1 MFRPANAFLTTN
13 TRVTMFPTTH
23 ATWLMDT
30 IAVDPVSAHAHVME
44 RYFEPLCAYARASS
58 LRALGEPAELVS
70 DFLTSRASDETYLA
84 RWLQAGMPLRRWL
97 ANGLLTHARNRA
109 VSEARRR
116 RLGAGIEPA
125 ELERLAVTHET
136 DALLAL
142 ERAWAVR
149 TMAEAYESVR
159 SELHAEGRAAWWELF
174 RLHCVK
180 GLPYTQACPATGIAP
195 SNAANVQRSV
205 VLRLRNALRMA
216 LERDGIGPDDIDR
229 ELALMQDFLG

>member
-1 MFRPANAFLTTN
+1 
-13 TRVTMFPTTH
+13 MFPTTH
-23 ATWLMDT
+23 ATWLLDT
-30 IAVDPVSAHAHVME
+30 IAIDPPSAHAHVME

-58 LRALGEPAELVS
+58 LRVLGEPSELVS
-70 DFLTSRASDETYLA
+70 DFLTSRASDATYLA
-84 RWLQAGMPLRRWL
+84 RWSQSGMSLRRWL

-109 VSEARRR
+109 VAEARRK
-116 RLGAGIEPA
+116 RLGAGVEPS
-125 ELERLAVTHET
+125 ELERMAVTHDT

-174 RLHCVK
+174 RLHSVQ
-180 GLPYTQACPATGIAP
+180 GLPYAQACPATGIAP

-216 LERDGIGPDDIDR
+216 LERDGVGPDDIDR
-229 ELALMQDFLG
+229 ELALMQEMLG